1 MGDYKSG
8 YSTASSK
15 TKGIAS
21 HNSGLKKAQSKA
33 EARSHAYR
41 ENWKKVN
48 LNDVVG
54 KLASGEKPYLDG
66 NKLSYHKFGS
76 DIKIITD
83 PFGGYLRFFSISKN
97 DYVTID
103 GKTRKDFSNSA
114 EFQKH
119 SHYYILKRE
128 EM

>member
-54 KLASGEKPYLDG
+54 KFAPGEKPYLDG

-83 PFGGYLRFFSISKN
+83 PFGGYLRFYSISK
-97 DYVTID
+97 DAYVTMD
-103 GKTRKDFSNSA
+103 GRTRKNFKDKA
-114 EFQKH
+114 EFYKH